1 MVAFIVAAA
10 SILIHE
16 LAHIGMVKITG
27 GKVNKVKLSLVGFSA
42 WVHKID
48 KHRYMIYLAGPLIN
62 AAIAFGALT
71 LGQSDIFII
80 NIVLC
85 GFNLLPVFPLDG
97 GRIAQLFLGNRIGI
111 IRANRVLIK
120 VGIVVGGILMGFGLV
135 QVVLYPWNMT
145 LLCAG
150 FYIRKKNKELPTYLY
165 WECIQ
170 ALKSKKDSLPRK
182 KIILPQ
188 NTTINQA
195 VEYLRW
201 DYLLEIYI
209 DNNQY
214 ISERELLTD
223 SKLKL

>member
-1 MVAFIVAAA
+1 M
-10 SILIHE
+10 
-16 LAHIGMVKITG
+16 
-27 GKVNKVKLSLVGFSA
+27 NKVKLSLVGFSA